1 MGSIN
6 VKMLDGEYW
15 WFGHVI
21 RGHEM
26 PYNAETDTEFDLY
39 GGGFDSDQFSPLFLS
54 SKGRFIWSDKYFKGS
69 FCDGEIRAEGS
80 GEFDLCEGNGNLK
93 GAYLAAMKKH
103 FPFSGK
109 MPDELFWRAPQYNT
123 WIELKTNQTTDG
135 ILKYAQS
142 IIDNGMK
149 PGVLM
154 IDEGWQQEYGV
165 FEFNKSKIDDP
176 KALIAKLHE
185 MGFKVMLWVTPLVS
199 AAGDRFRELRDQ
211 NLLIMDN
218 ENNPAIRSWWCGYSA
233 VIDFSNPKAVE
244 WYNSQLKSLM
254 ERYDVDGFKFDA
266 GDAYFYR
273 NDDIIY
279 GDCDSREQT
288 SNFNEIGENYAFN
301 EYRAVWN
308 FGGRGIVT
316 RLQDKRHSWDDYGLN
331 MLIPHTILQG
341 LCGYAYCCP
350 DMVGGG
356 MDGSFVG
363 KEIDSELFVRWAQ
376 TNALMGMMQISISPW
391 RVLNKENSELVKKA
405 IKLHEEYS
413 DVFYSLA
420 KHASKTGE
428 PIVRHMAY
436 EFPDEGFETEN
447 TQFMLGSDILAAPV
461 IEKGAESREVRLPLG
476 KWFASDGKLYDGGK
490 TVTINVPLDKM
501 VYFKKQ

>member
-1 MGSIN
+1 
-6 VKMLDGEYW
+6 
-15 WFGHVI
+15 
-21 RGHEM
+21 
-26 PYNAETDTEFDLY
+26 
-39 GGGFDSDQFSPLFLS
+39 
-54 SKGRFIWSDKYFKGS
+54 
-69 FCDGEIRAEGS
+69 
-80 GEFDLCEGNGNLK
+80 
-93 GAYLAAMKKH
+93 
-103 FPFSGK
+103 
-109 MPDELFWRAPQYNT
+109 
-123 WIELKTNQTTDG
+123 
-135 ILKYAQS
+135 
-142 IIDNGMK
+142 MK

-199 AAGDRFRELRDQ
+199 AAGDRFKELRDQ

-266 GDAYFYR
+266 GDAHFYR

-288 SNFNEIGENYAFN
+288 SNFNKIGENYAFN
-301 EYRAVWN
+301 EYRAAWN

-316 RLQDKRHSWDDYGLN
+316 RLQDKRHSWDDYGID
-331 MLIPHTILQG
+331 MLIPHTVLQG

-356 MDGSFVG
+356 MDGSFVDN
-363 KEIDSELFVRWAQ
+363 EIDGELFVRWAQ

-405 IKLHEEYS
+405 IELHEEYS
-413 DVFYSLA
+413 GVFYSLA

-447 TQFMLGSDILAAPV
+447 TQFMLGSDILAAPI
-461 IEKGAESREVRLPLG
+461 IEKGVESRDVRLPLG
-476 KWFASDGKLYDGGK
+476 KWLASDGKLYDGGK